1 MCWGSAHP
9 AVGAQVCL
17 VHPLLTFQRVAA
29 FGLAARWRFGR
40 ADRGAMGRLKQIP
53 ARLKAPPPKVKALPK
68 VADPFYLSPEWRTL
82 VRDIKRERGAFC
94 CICGSGKRIVGD
106 HRVELKDGGAR
117 LDPANV
123 DLLCHG
129 CHQRKTARERARRAV
144 GQSGD
149 RGVVES
155 LGGSRR

>member
-1 MCWGSAHP
+1 MCWGSAHS
-9 AVGAQVCL
+9 AVGVRFCL
-17 VHPLLTFQRVAA
+17 VHPFLTFRRAAA

-40 ADRGAMGRLKQIP
+40 GQRGTMGRLKQIP

-68 VADPFYLSPEWRTL
+68 VADPFYQSPEWRTL

-94 CICGSGKRIVGD
+94 CMCGSGHRVTGD
-106 HRVELKDGGAR
+106 HVVEIKDGGEK
-117 LDPANV
+117 LDERNV
-123 DLLCHG
+123 QLLCHG

-155 LGGSRR
+155 LGASRR